1 MNFKIYP
8 THEFKKQFKRLY
20 KKYPSLKGDL
30 NKLIQTLQK
39 KPDSGISLGFNLYK
53 IRLAISSKGKGKSG
67 GARIITYLVTE
78 HKEIYLVYIYDKSQL
93 ENITKEQLAALLKNA
108 GLNN

>member
-8 THEFKKQFKRLY
+8 TPEFKKQFKRLY
-20 KKYPSLKGDL
+20 KKYPSLKDDL
-30 NKLIQTLQK
+30 TNLIQTLRQK
-39 KPDSGISLGFNLYK
+39 PESGIYLGFNLYK